1 MKSHETFTSNFA
13 EMKAVSPMLD
23 PLNGDNKYPA
33 NDICKMIEFLM
44 DNIYV
49 RFGGQLFRQMIGIL
63 MGTKCA
69 PLLPDWFLYSYEN
82 GFLDK
87 IIEVQIKCCFSSRIW
102 KSSTIR
108 KMAIYQ
114 FLISLLALEL

>member
-1 MKSHETFTSNFA
+1 MESHETFTSKLA
-13 EMKAVSPMLD
+13 EMKAVSPILD

-33 NDICKMIEFLM
+33 NDICKVIEFLV

-49 RFGGQLFRQMIGIL
+49 RFGGQLFRKMIGIL

-87 IIEVQIKCCFSSRIW
+87 IIKVQIKCCFFSEFGRAAQSGRW
-102 KSSTIR
+102 PFTVS
-108 KMAIYQ
+108 
-114 FLISLLALEL
+114 